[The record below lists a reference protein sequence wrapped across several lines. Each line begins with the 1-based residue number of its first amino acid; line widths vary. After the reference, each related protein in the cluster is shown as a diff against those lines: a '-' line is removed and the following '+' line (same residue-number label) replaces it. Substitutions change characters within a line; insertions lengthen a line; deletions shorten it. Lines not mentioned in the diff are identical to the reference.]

1 MHRTAGERGEKGA
14 VASIPQ
20 TATQV
25 TLSVISTV
33 MAILGGVVLLAGG
46 LVLFAALTGQ
56 AYASDS
62 GLVIAGVTLSGW
74 SPLGLAVVVLAA
86 GALLLATA
94 WLGLA
99 ASRDSGRVGPYR
111 FLCYLVGLVLL
122 VAILWSWGAGTILIF
137 NPIVLSTTITYVVIC
152 SSLADRV
159 QREHDEGV
167 RGESFLLDGHQ
178 RALRLISQ
186 VIIVT
191 AVLNAV
197 ITLIVWYAVSQM
209 DPTLMVTLAESQ
221 FAAGVFAPRA
231 LGLGL
236 ASAGVNLLVGLL
248 GLRGRADQLHHRRP
262 PLWCL
267 HLPEPKDSPPAA
279 RPRGSGNWRRDG
291 PHGGHRRGA
300 PLAPRRASRDGGP
313 YASDCESSSS
323 MRRAML
329 TMYILSARRRLSSE
343 TASSGP
349 CSMPTHEGSSA
360 YGSCGPKAQA
370 RRKWRA

>member
-221 FAAGVFAPRA
+221 VQLVVGIVTSGGMGSVQTSSITDALLYGACTYLSLKIRRQPRDREGQA
-231 LGLGL
+231 TGGET
-236 ASAGVNLLVGLL
+236 
-248 GLRGRADQLHHRRP
+248 GRM
-262 PLWCL
+262 
-267 HLPEPKDSPPAA
+267 E
-279 RPRGSGNWRRDG
+279 GIG
-291 PHGGHRRGA
+291 
-300 PLAPRRASRDGGP
+300 
-313 YASDCESSSS
+313 E
-323 MRRAML
+323 
-329 TMYILSARRRLSSE
+329 ARR
-343 TASSGP
+343 
-349 CSMPTHEGSSA
+349 
-360 YGSCGPKAQA
+360 
-370 RRKWRA
+370 

>member
-137 NPIVLSTTITYVVIC
+137 NPIVLSTTITYVVVC

-248 GLRGRADQLHHRRP
+248 GLRGSNQPEKVRPFLWVSAISFAYALVQLVVGIVTSGGMGSVQTSSITDALLYGACTYLSLKIRRQ
-262 PLWCL
+262 
-267 HLPEPKDSPPAA
+267 
-279 RPRGSGNWRRDG
+279 PRDREGQAT
-291 PHGGHRRGA
+291 GGETGRMEGI
-300 PLAPRRASRDGGP
+300 G
-313 YASDCESSSS
+313 E
-323 MRRAML
+323 
-329 TMYILSARRRLSSE
+329 ARR
-343 TASSGP
+343 
-349 CSMPTHEGSSA
+349 
-360 YGSCGPKAQA
+360 
-370 RRKWRA
+370 

>member
-248 GLRGRADQLHHRRP
+248 GLRGSNQPEKVRPFLWVSAISFASALVQLVVGIVTSGGMGSVQTSSITDA
-262 PLWCL
+262 LLYGACTYL
-267 HLPEPKDSPPAA
+267 SLNI
-279 RPRGSGNWRRDG
+279 PRQPRDREG
-291 PHGGHRRGA
+291 QATGGETGRMEGI
-300 PLAPRRASRDGGP
+300 G
-313 YASDCESSSS
+313 E
-323 MRRAML
+323 
-329 TMYILSARRRLSSE
+329 ARR
-343 TASSGP
+343 
-349 CSMPTHEGSSA
+349 
-360 YGSCGPKAQA
+360 
-370 RRKWRA
+370 

>member
-248 GLRGRADQLHHRRP
+248 GLRGSNQPEKVRPFLWVSAISFAYALVQLVVGIVTSGGMGSVQTSSITDALLYGACTYLSLKIRRQ
-262 PLWCL
+262 
-267 HLPEPKDSPPAA
+267 
-279 RPRGSGNWRRDG
+279 PRD
-291 PHGGHRRGA
+291 
-300 PLAPRRASRDGGP
+300 
-313 YASDCESSSS
+313 
-323 MRRAML
+323 
-329 TMYILSARRRLSSE
+329 
-343 TASSGP
+343 
-349 CSMPTHEGSSA
+349 HEG
-360 YGSCGPKAQA
+360 QA
-370 RRKWRA
+370 TDGEAGNQPLGAN

>member
-248 GLRGRADQLHHRRP
+248 GLRGSNQPEKVRPFLWVSAISFAYALVQLVVGIVTSGGMGSVQTSSITDALLYGACTYLSLMIRRQ
-262 PLWCL
+262 
-267 HLPEPKDSPPAA
+267 
-279 RPRGSGNWRRDG
+279 PRDREGQAT
-291 PHGGHRRGA
+291 GGETGRMEGI
-300 PLAPRRASRDGGP
+300 G
-313 YASDCESSSS
+313 E
-323 MRRAML
+323 
-329 TMYILSARRRLSSE
+329 ARR
-343 TASSGP
+343 
-349 CSMPTHEGSSA
+349 
-360 YGSCGPKAQA
+360 
-370 RRKWRA
+370 

>member
-1 MHRTAGERGEKGA
+1 MRRAAAEKDE
-14 VASIPQ
+14 VASVPQ
-20 TATQV
+20 TTAQATLGIV
-25 TLSVISTV
+25 SAV

-46 LVLFAALTGQ
+46 LVLVAAITGQ
-56 AYASDS
+56 ADASDS
-62 GLVIAGVTLSGW
+62 GLTIAGVTLSGW
-74 SPLGLAVVVLAA
+74 SPMGLAIVTLAA

-94 WLGLA
+94 WLGFA

-137 NPIVLSTTITYVVIC
+137 NPIVLSTTITYVVVC

-167 RGESFLLDGHQ
+167 RGESFMLDGHQ

-209 DPTLMVTLAESQ
+209 DPSAQVTLAESQ
-221 FAAGVFAPRA
+221 LSAGDLAPKA

-248 GLRGRADQLHHRRP
+248 GLRGANQPEKIGPFLLISVISFGYAVVQLVMVILTTGGLGSVQSSSLTDALLYGACTYLSLKIRRQ
-262 PLWCL
+262 
-267 HLPEPKDSPPAA
+267 
-279 RPRGSGNWRRDG
+279 
-291 PHGGHRRGA
+291 PHGREGQATGGKVN
-300 PLAPRRASRDGGP
+300 RAGG
-313 YASDCESSSS
+313 
-323 MRRAML
+323 
-329 TMYILSARRRLSSE
+329 TI
-343 TASSGP
+343 
-349 CSMPTHEGSSA
+349 
-360 YGSCGPKAQA
+360 
-370 RRKWRA
+370 

>member
-56 AYASDS
+56 ANASDS

-122 VAILWSWGAGTILIF
+122 VSILWSWGAGTILIF
-137 NPIVLSTTITYVVIC
+137 NPIVLSTTITYVVVC

-178 RALRLISQ
+178 RALRLISL

-191 AVLNAV
+191 AALNAV
-197 ITLIVWYAVSQM
+197 IALVVRYAVSQM
-209 DPTLMVTLAESQ
+209 DPSSMVTLGESQ
-221 FAAGVFAPRA
+221 VTAGNLASLA
-231 LGLGL
+231 LGFGL

-248 GLRGRADQLHHRRP
+248 GLRGADQPEKIRPFLWVSGISFAYAVVQLVAGIVTAGGMGSVETSSITDALLYGACTYLSLKIRRQ
-262 PLWCL
+262 L
-267 HLPEPKDSPPAA
+267 
-279 RPRGSGNWRRDG
+279 RDREG
-291 PHGGHRRGA
+291 QATGGETGRMEGI
-300 PLAPRRASRDGGP
+300 G
-313 YASDCESSSS
+313 E
-323 MRRAML
+323 
-329 TMYILSARRRLSSE
+329 ARR
-343 TASSGP
+343 
-349 CSMPTHEGSSA
+349 
-360 YGSCGPKAQA
+360 
-370 RRKWRA
+370 